1 MRAGGDVLLD
11 TSTIV
16 AHWRSPLP
24 KLIANEGEL
33 FLPLIAL
40 GELHAGAR
48 RARDR
53 SKIER
58 QIAMLLGAAVVMV
71 PTESTAVLY
80 GAIHAELAT
89 AGTSIPQ
96 NDIWIAVMA
105 REHELPL
112 VTRDA
117 HFRQVQGLVT
127 LTW

>member
-1 MRAGGDVLLD
+1 MSGDVLLD

-24 KLIANEGEL
+24 ELIASEGEL

-48 RARDR
+48 RARDH

-58 QIAMLLGAAVVMV
+58 QIALLLGAAVVLA
-71 PTESTAVLY
+71 PTESTAALY
-80 GAIHAELAT
+80 GAIHAALAR
-89 AGTSIPQ
+89 AGTPIPQ
-96 NDIWIAVMA
+96 NDIWIAAVA

-117 HFRQVQGLVT
+117 HFRQVQGLII